1 MPAELIEIFPDNP
14 DDRKID
20 RVVECLKNGGIIIY
34 PTDTVYS
41 MGCMASNAK
50 AVERLC
56 KLKNTKVEQNRFSI
70 VCSDLKD
77 ISVYAKVSNQAFRL
91 LKRIFPGPFTV
102 ILPATGDL
110 PKIIQT
116 KRKTIGIRIP
126 ENVVPHL
133 ITQKLGSPLIT
144 TSVKDD
150 IDDIIEYPNEI
161 EVIFEQNQHK
171 VDIILDCGWCG
182 IIPSTVLNLTDD
194 GNYTIEREGVGEIV
208 F

>member
-126 ENVVPHL
+126 EHVVPHL

>member
-126 ENVVPHL
+126 EHVVPHL

-194 GNYTIEREGVGEIV
+194 GNYTIEREGVGEVV